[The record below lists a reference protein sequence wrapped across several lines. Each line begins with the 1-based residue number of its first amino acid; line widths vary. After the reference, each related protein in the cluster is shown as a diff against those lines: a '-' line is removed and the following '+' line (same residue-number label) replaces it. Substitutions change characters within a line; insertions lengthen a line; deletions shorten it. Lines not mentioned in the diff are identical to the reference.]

1 MLNEPPAE
9 ETEAEIV
16 PQDIVNLRDIA
27 SWVSREANLTP
38 ETEQALTA
46 VLENNRDQLSA
57 FMVAYARHEAKR
69 SVQMLDYIESLQ
81 DKLMDPVRIER
92 TDTRTLMN
100 LLKTLGDQLGS
111 MYDRIDRRI
120 DGPTMRVTMTAGVD
134 RSASFN
140 IPELQEKES
149 RERVRNAF
157 DIALKLANRQPVEPP
172 EIGEETEK

>member
-1 MLNEPPAE
+1 
-9 ETEAEIV
+9 
-16 PQDIVNLRDIA
+16 
-27 SWVSREANLTP
+27 
-38 ETEQALTA
+38 
-46 VLENNRDQLSA
+46 
-57 FMVAYARHEAKR
+57 
-69 SVQMLDYIESLQ
+69 
-81 DKLMDPVRIER
+81 MDPVRIER

-157 DIALKLANRQPVEPP
+157 DIALKLANRQPVEPEP
-172 EIGEETEK
+172 PEET